1 MDGKQVCES
10 TGTKDKT
17 EARRILQARL
27 GQLAEGR
34 YVGPAV
40 ERVTVDELIQDFL
53 TDYTVNGRK
62 SLRMV
67 QGKVRNHILPYF
79 GGHKA
84 HNVTTAD
91 VQAYIQQR
99 LQKGA
104 SNAEIKRETA
114 ALKRAYNP
122 GLRAGKITKK
132 PYIPKLEADNA
143 RQGFLEPWQFDALLA
158 RLPAFLHPPVTFAYY
173 TGWRIHSEILPLSRG
188 RTGRKNPARLSA
200 HSREESREGRGARTG
215 RHDDHRPQN
224 PVHLRPLQLSVK
236 AT

>member
-91 VQAYIQQR
+91 CRHTYSNGCR
-99 LQKGA
+99 KGP
-104 SNAEIKRETA
+104 T
-114 ALKRAYNP
+114 
-122 GLRAGKITKK
+122 T
-132 PYIPKLEADNA
+132 PKLTE
-143 RQGFLEPWQFDALLA
+143 R
-158 RLPAFLHPPVTFAYY
+158 
-173 TGWRIHSEILPLSRG
+173 
-188 RTGRKNPARLSA
+188 
-200 HSREESREGRGARTG
+200 
-215 RHDDHRPQN
+215 RP
-224 PVHLRPLQLSVK
+224 R
-236 AT
+236 